1 MLFFVVGGKERKA
14 WMVRLKIFFLAYFDI
29 LEKSTNIR
37 IRILILKWG
46 PQTDKGLAKN
56 VKSYTSSQNF
66 CITYFNKILK

>member
-37 IRILILKWG
+37 IRIDLDFKVG
-46 PQTDKGLAKN
+46 PTDRQRA
-56 VKSYTSSQNF
+56 
-66 CITYFNKILK
+66 C